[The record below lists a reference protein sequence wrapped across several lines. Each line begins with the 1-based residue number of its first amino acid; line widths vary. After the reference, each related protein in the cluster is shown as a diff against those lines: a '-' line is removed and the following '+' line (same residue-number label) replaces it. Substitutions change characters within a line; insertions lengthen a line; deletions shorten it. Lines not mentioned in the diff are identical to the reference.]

1 MKHVDLEK
9 PATFLGE
16 VYLGCTQR
24 ECKPNTSLVD
34 DRKLFESRI
43 SAGATEDLPDSGKS
57 ESSGAPC
64 CTLSD
69 NMILPLATVF
79 SRWCTGSTT
88 HREGSYARVH
98 ASSRIDHGCHFSP
111 RGFAATVVSET
122 HRVVD
127 SGAKLW
133 LPWTTGTSGPSRNTF
148 QHRTNLECQQSHNL
162 ELQPSKIQTVLTLPY
177 EFRVVPEEHPIV
189 LTDALVN
196 PRPTE
201 SS

>member
-9 PATFLGE
+9 PGTFLGE

-34 DRKLFESRI
+34 DYKKLFESRI
-43 SAGATEDLPDSGKS
+43 SAGATEDLPDLGKS

-111 RGFAATVVSET
+111 RGFAAAVVSET

-133 LPWTTGTSGPSRNTF
+133 AFLDDWYIWTKP
-148 QHRTNLECQQSHNL
+148 QHI
-162 ELQPSKIQTVLTLPY
+162 P
-177 EFRVVPEEHPIV
+177 
-189 LTDALVN
+189 ALN
-196 PRPTE
+196 K
-201 SS
+201 S